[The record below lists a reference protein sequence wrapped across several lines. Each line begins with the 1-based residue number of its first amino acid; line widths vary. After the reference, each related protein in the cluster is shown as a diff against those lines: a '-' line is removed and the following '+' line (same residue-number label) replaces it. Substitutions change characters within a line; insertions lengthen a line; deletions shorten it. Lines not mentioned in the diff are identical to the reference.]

1 MGLRS
6 VGEVCKTDGSFVFA
20 FDVRGQTWVL
30 IIFAFDARGQTE
42 LLIIFVFDVRVH
54 YDRRAYHICF

>member
-6 VGEVCKTDGSFVFA
+6 VGEVCKTDGLFVFA
-20 FDVRGQTWVL
+20 FNVRGQTWVL

-54 YDRRAYHICF
+54 YDRRAYICF